1 MIDSGSK
8 ELNAC
13 IGGAIMALASTLHL
27 YIQGKITGISG
38 ALFRCISFSEFH
50 YNFSFIMGM
59 LSLSSFIKCFY
70 DPSVQYINKKSPTF
84 LETPGKYVADLSFP
98 GFILAG
104 FLIGFGAKMANG
116 CTSGHGLCGVPRLS
130 KRSIVAVSL
139 FLIFGILIA
148 TIRYY
153 HPFLL
158 PESKPYS
165 VWDWPIIYYAT
176 LIASCG
182 VYVLNLWKIFNAGI
196 QNQLRDNIIVFAIG
210 ALFAYGLIQ
219 SGMVKRHIV
228 VNFLTI
234 AKVWNIQLGLVL
246 GTAIA
251 INFITFNFILNKISK
266 PLFQIGYELPTN
278 TTVDNKLYIGSS
290 IFGLGWGLAGIC
302 PGPAVLTCYLYCPQI
317 LAFFISLLSGLYI
330 ENYFDSKIANL
341 VNGSQPIINN
351 GFGHLDEEKFY

>member
-1 MIDSGSK
+1 MIDSGST
-8 ELNAC
+8 LINSC

-27 YIQGKITGISG
+27 YIQGKVTDISG
-38 ALFRCISFSEFH
+38 AISRCISFSDFH

-70 DPSVQYINKKSPTF
+70 DPSVQYINKYSSRF
-84 LETPGKYVADLSFP
+84 LETPGQYISDLSLP

-116 CTSGHGLCGVPRLS
+116 CTSGHGLCGLPRLR
-130 KRSIVAVSL
+130 KRSIIAVSL

-176 LIASCG
+176 LIASCAA
-182 VYVLNLWKIFNAGI
+182 YVLNLWKIFNTGI
-196 QNQLRDNIIVFAIG
+196 QNQLRDNIIGFFFGV
-210 ALFAYGLIQ
+210 LFAYGLIQ
-219 SGMVKRHIV
+219 SGMLQRHII

-234 AKVWNIQLGLVL
+234 ATIWDIKLGLVL
-246 GTAIA
+246 ATAVA

-266 PLFQIGYELPTN
+266 PLLQIGYELPLN
-278 TTVDNKLYIGSS
+278 TAVDNKLYLGAS

-302 PGPAVLTCYLYCPQI
+302 PGPAILTCYLYCPQI
-317 LAFFISLLSGLYI
+317 LAFFVSLLTGLYI
-330 ENYFDSKIANL
+330 ENYFDSKISNI
-341 VNGSQPIINN
+341 VNGSQPIINSE
-351 GFGHLDEEKFY
+351 FGHLEEEKLY